1 MGCFASAPAAASAAE
16 SDCGGSSF
24 RSRLFRVSGRADAKH
39 LAKASAHAQARAS
52 CAGAPGHSRYYGAP
66 HSGGKLG
73 GAPNS
78 SPRRQSCCGEC
89 GCESE
94 CEAAPGF
101 GVDGLYKVVCML
113 GQGASGETWLCVD
126 RATGREVAIKFM
138 QRPIPEV
145 ELPRLEREIK
155 LHALTS
161 HAHVNLVTAE
171 SLVLSDSHLGLVM
184 EACRGGTLT
193 DRVTQLWQT
202 RTQRRGLFMREDEAR
217 YFFKQYISA
226 VQFLHKACICHRDV
240 KLDNLLLDGPEPP
253 RLRLCDFGY
262 ADAWATGC
270 APLMRLPIG
279 TAAYMSPQLT
289 ECAARLRPG
298 GCYDGAKADVWA
310 CGVTLFAML
319 HGAFPFE
326 GDPGGGPS
334 CCGGDGGP
342 TWRTRHADV
351 SAGLHRLSPA
361 VVDLLDRMLDVDEA
375 SRASLDDV
383 AAHEWLAAPL
393 PTNMTAALDAA
404 AAEQASKQGVTTEWA
419 AEDLGTAGQAA
430 SEGGAEDAT
439 GSSGAGVASTGGGH
453 VCVNASISAMVREA
467 GQPPPR
473 PRHAPGCGGNGH
485 SSAAMPRWL
494 ELLPSG
500 GASVGHRP
508 ARRAAGS
515 LNSSGSNTSNGSNVG
530 SGSNSGTTG
539 SL

>member
-1 MGCFASAPAAASAAE
+1 
-16 SDCGGSSF
+16 
-24 RSRLFRVSGRADAKH
+24 
-39 LAKASAHAQARAS
+39 
-52 CAGAPGHSRYYGAP
+52 
-66 HSGGKLG
+66 
-73 GAPNS
+73 
-78 SPRRQSCCGEC
+78 
-89 GCESE
+89 
-94 CEAAPGF
+94 
-101 GVDGLYKVVCML
+101 
-113 GQGASGETWLCVD
+113 
-126 RATGREVAIKFM
+126 
-138 QRPIPEV
+138 
-145 ELPRLEREIK
+145 
-155 LHALTS
+155 
-161 HAHVNLVTAE
+161 
-171 SLVLSDSHLGLVM
+171 
-184 EACRGGTLT
+184 
-193 DRVTQLWQT
+193 
-202 RTQRRGLFMREDEAR
+202 
-217 YFFKQYISA
+217 
-226 VQFLHKACICHRDV
+226 
-240 KLDNLLLDGPEPP
+240 
-253 RLRLCDFGY
+253 
-262 ADAWATGC
+262 
-270 APLMRLPIG
+270 MRLPIG

-539 SL
+539 SLNLTARFPVVAALGCRDRRPGCPASGDRCARLHRPEARLSGFRWSLRSAAETGGLAVRLPVIAALGCRDLRPGCPASGGRCARLLGGGVLEGFGCGVWGKAVSPRVSERSRGGDARIMGDTGARRPSAARVRCNAQPGL